1 MVIWGGLRREE
12 ERTSGEV
19 VVAFGNH
26 AAAVGGKVAFAYRQG
41 VQGVEA
47 ADVAVVGGAVDNVV
61 DLAVGI
67 GIVYCRVGWI
77 RETSGGRRGHAVAGL
92 AEEAADAAAI
102 AIGRASVDGDVVVGL
117 ADETVAQPG
126 GVNLSDIVNGL
137 LFILV

>member
-47 ADVAVVGGAVDNVV
+47 ADVAVVGGAVDNDV
-61 DLAVGI
+61 DLVV
-67 GIVYCRVGWI
+67 GIVYCRVGWM
-77 RETSGGRRGHAVAGL
+77 RETSGRRRGHAVAGL

-126 GVNLSDIVNGL
+126 GVNLSDNVNGL

>member
-1 MVIWGGLRREE
+1 VRGEE

-47 ADVAVVGGAVDNVV
+47 ADVAVVGGAVDNDV
-61 DLAVGI
+61 DLVV
-67 GIVYCRVGWI
+67 GIVYCRVGWM
-77 RETSGGRRGHAVAGL
+77 RETSGRRRGHAVAGL

-126 GVNLSDIVNGL
+126 GVNLSDNVNGL